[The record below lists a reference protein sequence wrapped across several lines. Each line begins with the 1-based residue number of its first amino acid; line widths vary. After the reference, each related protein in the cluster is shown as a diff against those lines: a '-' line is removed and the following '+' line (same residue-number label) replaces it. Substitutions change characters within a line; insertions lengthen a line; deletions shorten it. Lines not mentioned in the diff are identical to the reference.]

1 MLGRKRKFKWDEIEE
16 NQAIKILKFRT
27 VSIQLF
33 ECFIEYY
40 VRYKRQV
47 SLQGQI
53 INNNYSRKTSGEEK
67 IRKADVEMKGYY

>member
-1 MLGRKRKFKWDEIEE
+1 VLGRKHKFKWDESEE

-40 VRYKRQV
+40 VRHKMQV
-47 SLQGQI
+47 SLQEI
-53 INNNYSRKTSGEEK
+53 IT
-67 IRKADVEMKGYY
+67 V